1 MQSKK
6 AVFFLL
12 LMIVIVGLGTFVK
25 SKFFKEPKVEATPV
39 INEVIESG
47 SLVLENKENHTS
59 QVNCYLDAIKRAEL
73 SKEQAIELCK
83 QNK

>member
-12 LMIVIVGLGTFVK
+12 LMIVVVGLGTFVK
-25 SKFFKEPKVEATPV
+25 SKFKETKKESTPV
-39 INEVIESG
+39 INEVIDSAP
-47 SLVLENKENHTS
+47 LALEKKENHTS

-83 QNK
+83 QTK